1 MKRSIFIVI
10 AVLFAAFSARAYA
23 VSDAPDTS
31 AASAIVMHS
40 GGEVIYEKNA
50 DAQSLIASTTKLM
63 TAIDAIENCG
73 LDDELEVGAD
83 SCGIEGSSM
92 YLHLGQCVTVEDLL
106 YGLLLVS
113 GNDAADAL
121 ARYTAG
127 SIEDFAALMNEKAR
141 NLGMTNSPFSNP
153 HGLDA
158 EDHYSTARD
167 MAVLMDYCMSDE
179 DFVRI
184 ISASSR
190 QVGEQ
195 CYYNHNKLL
204 WRCEGCIGGKTGYTL
219 AAGRC
224 LVSCCERDGTR
235 LICVTLSDP
244 DDWNDHCRLYDWAFS
259 QYSDRRALSDGSLP
273 EVPVTSGTES
283 AATVRPSEELSLFLP
298 RDAELTVRYELPRF
312 VFAPVN
318 MGEHAGRYEIEYNG
332 EVIADG
338 ELVYAAD
345 VPRIRK
351 TYSYLHLRL
360 ELA

>member
-1 MKRSIFIVI
+1 
-10 AVLFAAFSARAYA
+10 
-23 VSDAPDTS
+23 
-31 AASAIVMHS
+31 
-40 GGEVIYEKNA
+40 
-50 DAQSLIASTTKLM
+50 
-63 TAIDAIENCG
+63 
-73 LDDELEVGAD
+73 
-83 SCGIEGSSM
+83 
-92 YLHLGQCVTVEDLL
+92 
-106 YGLLLVS
+106 
-113 GNDAADAL
+113 
-121 ARYTAG
+121 
-127 SIEDFAALMNEKAR
+127 MNEKAQ
-141 NLGMTNSPFSNP
+141 NLGMTNSSFSNP

-167 MAVLMDYCMSDE
+167 MAVLMDYCMSNE

-244 DDWNDHCRLYDWAFS
+244 DDWNDHCKLYDWAFS

-283 AATVRPSEELSLFLP
+283 AAAVRPSEELSLFLP

>member
-1 MKRSIFIVI
+1 MKRSIFVLAAAMF
-10 AVLFAAFSARAYA
+10 AVFSVQAYA

-31 AASAIVMHS
+31 AANAIVMHS
-40 GGEVIYEKNA
+40 GGEAVYEKNA
-50 DAQSLIASTTKLM
+50 DTRSLIASTTKLM
-63 TAIDAIENCG
+63 TAIVAIENCE

-92 YLHLGQCVTVEDLL
+92 YLHPGQRVTVEDLL

-127 SIEDFAALMNEKAR
+127 SIENFAALMNEKAQS
-141 NLGMTNSPFSNP
+141 LGMTGSSFSNP

-158 EDHYSTARD
+158 EEHYSTARD
-167 MAVLMDYCMSDE
+167 MAVLMDYCMRNE
-179 DFVRI
+179 NFARI

-204 WRCEGCIGGKTGYTL
+204 WRCDGCLGGKTGYTL

-235 LICVTLSDP
+235 FICVTMSDP
-244 DDWNDHCRLYDWAFS
+244 DDWNDHCKLYDWAFS
-259 QYSDRRALSDGSLP
+259 QYSDRQPLNDNALP
-273 EVPVTSGTES
+273 EVPVTAGTLTTV
-283 AATVRPSEELSLFLP
+283 AVRPKESFSLFLP

-318 MGEHAGRYEIEYNG
+318 MGDYAGRYEIENNG

-345 VPRIRK
+345 VPRLAK